1 MARLNESS
9 LNSSKLKENENKQ
22 DSEINKAAMLWYMFS
37 VYSAIRGHPI
47 KLKF

>member
-22 DSEINKAAMLWYMFS
+22 DSEINKAAE
-37 VYSAIRGHPI
+37 
-47 KLKF
+47 